1 MTDTEDPTTPPAPMA
16 LPPPEA
22 ASTDTAPPESHAAE
36 PQRPATRRFDPLPLL
51 FGLGVI
57 ILLVAVVYVWLH
69 PLGGLLAGRAPAPA
83 DDPRLVELTR
93 TVRSLDQRLAALE
106 QRPSPDL
113 ASLQARLDAL
123 EQQARAAPAGG
134 TDTTELGKRIEA
146 VAHQAGQIETSEND
160 LAARV
165 EALGTALNRRLD
177 ATETRLGAAE
187 HLAAQ
192 AAEPRQA
199 PAAAERALRLARL
212 AVAGVALQAGE
223 PLGEIDGAPPALARF
238 ATTRPP
244 TEATLRLGFTAAA
257 RAAEAVSA
265 PETAGLSFWQA
276 MLTRLKA
283 LVTVRRGDEV
293 ILGDS
298 TEAVIA
304 RARVALAAG
313 DVPGTVATIAH
324 LEGRPAQAFAAWRAD
339 AEALL
344 AARAALA
351 SLALRA

>member
-1 MTDTEDPTTPPAPMA
+1 MTDPEDPTTRSTPMA
-16 LPPPEA
+16 LPPPPA
-22 ASTDTAPPESHAAE
+22 DSTATAPPDSHE
-36 PQRPATRRFDPLPLL
+36 PQPPAARRFDPLPLL

-57 ILLVAVVYVWLH
+57 VLLVAVVYVWLH
-69 PLGGLLAGRAPAPA
+69 PLGGLLAGRAPVPTE
-83 DDPRLVELTR
+83 DPRLVELTR
-93 TVRSLDQRLAALE
+93 AVRSLDQRLATLE
-106 QRPSPDL
+106 QRAAPDL
-113 ASLQARLDAL
+113 APLQTRLDAL
-123 EQQARAAPAGG
+123 EQQAHAAPTGSA
-134 TDTTELGKRIEA
+134 DIAELGKRIETL
-146 VAHQAGQIETSEND
+146 AHQTGQIETSEND

-165 EALGTALNRRLD
+165 EALGTAINRRLD
-177 ATETRLGAAE
+177 ATETRVGAAE
-187 HLAAQ
+187 RLATQ

-238 ATTRPP
+238 ASTRPP
-244 TEATLRLGFTAAA
+244 TEASLRLGFIAAA
-257 RAAEAVSA
+257 RAAEAVST

-304 RARVALAAG
+304 RARVALTAG
-313 DVPGTVATIAH
+313 DVPASVATIAH
-324 LEGRPAQAFAAWRAD
+324 LEGKPAQAFAAWRAD

-344 AARAALA
+344 AARAALTN
-351 SLALRA
+351 LAPRA